1 MTRHLHR
8 IKIPKKL
15 HRRSKSMLSELLS
28 KHKPEYI
35 IGIDEVGWGAIAG
48 PVGVGCA
55 VYKVGYENKKIKD
68 SKKYTE
74 KSRLSAFALVHST
87 ACYTDYEAVS
97 VYNLQ
102 LHGPADMLQ
111 WAFKTLA
118 ERALAQ
124 FPNSIVIIDGS
135 NEIKDF
141 KGVQY
146 AFPKAD
152 AFVCAVSAA
161 SIIAKVSRDR
171 YMKII
176 HEDCPEFNWREN
188 KGYGVPD
195 HLAAMSKHGV
205 TPHHRR
211 NIQSVLDC
219 EEKYGTYLK
228 ERKGL

>member
-1 MTRHLHR
+1 MTRRFHR
-8 IKIPKKL
+8 IKIPKKP

-35 IGIDEVGWGAIAG
+35 IGIDEVGWGAVAG
-48 PVGVGCA
+48 PVGVGCT

-74 KSRLSAFALVHST
+74 NSRVGAYALVHST
-87 ACYTDYEAVS
+87 ACFTDYIAITVQE
-97 VYNLQ
+97 LE
-102 LHGPADMLQ
+102 LHGPGPMLQ
-111 WAFKTLA
+111 ATFKTLA

-124 FPNSIVIIDGS
+124 FPNSVVIIDGS

-141 KGVQY
+141 EGPQY

-152 AFVCAVSAA
+152 ALVCAVSAA

-171 YMKII
+171 HMKVL
-176 HEDCPEFNWREN
+176 HTEFPEFKWAEN
-188 KGYGVPD
+188 KGYGTPD
-195 HLAAMSKHGV
+195 QVKAMTKHGV
-205 TPHHRR
+205 TVHHRH
-211 NIQSVLDC
+211 NIQMVLDC
-219 EEKYGTYLK
+219 EEKCGKY

>member
-1 MTRHLHR
+1 MTRRLHR
-8 IKIPKKL
+8 IKIPMKRY
-15 HRRSKSMLSELLS
+15 RRSKSMLSELLS

-74 KSRLSAFALVHST
+74 NSRLSAYSLVRST
-87 ACYTDYEAVS
+87 ACFTDYIAIS
-97 VYNLQ
+97 VQELE
-102 LHGPADMLQ
+102 LHGPGPMLQ
-111 WAFKTLA
+111 TTFSTLA
-118 ERALAQ
+118 SRALEQ
-124 FPNSIVIIDGS
+124 FPNSIVIVDGN

-141 KGVQY
+141 AGLQY
-146 AFPKAD
+146 AFPRAD

-171 YMKII
+171 QMKML
-176 HEDCPEFNWREN
+176 HTDFPEFKWAVN
-188 KGYGVPD
+188 KGYGTPEQMAA
-195 HLAAMSKHGV
+195 LAKYGV
-205 TPHHRR
+205 TIHHRR

-219 EEKYGTYLK
+219 VEKCGTY
-228 ERKGL
+228 ERKDL